1 MIHAPMIHAI
11 VVTQF
16 AKMLNNLGAILGE
29 AEKFAAEKKFD
40 AGILL
45 QSRLSPD
52 QFSLVQQIRTAC
64 DTAKLGAARLAGRDK
79 DVPVHA
85 DTEQTMA
92 EAKVRL
98 ESVVT
103 YLKGFS
109 PDAFAGAAERRITQ
123 PRWNGK
129 TLSGEEFLVQHVL
142 PNFYFHVTT
151 AYAILR
157 HNGVGIGK
165 KNYLGDMPYREAVAA

>member
-1 MIHAPMIHAI
+1 MSHAPMIHAV

-16 AKMLNNLGAILGE
+16 TKMLNNLVAILGE

-40 AGILL
+40 TAILL

-79 DVPVHA
+79 DAPVHA

-92 EAKVRL
+92 EVKARI
-98 ESVVT
+98 ESVIT

-109 PDAFAGAAERRITQ
+109 PDSFAGAAERRITQ
-123 PRWNGK
+123 PRWAGK
-129 TLSGEEFLVQHVL
+129 SLSGQEFLVQHVL
-142 PNFYFHVTT
+142 PNFYFHATT

-165 KNYLGDMPYREAVAA
+165 KNYLGDMPYREAAAA

>member
-1 MIHAPMIHAI
+1 MIHAI

-16 AKMLNNLGAILGE
+16 AKMLNNLLAILAE
-29 AEKFAAEKKFD
+29 AEKFATEKQID
-40 AGILL
+40 VGILL

-64 DTAKLGAARLAGRDK
+64 DTAKLGAARLADRER

-85 DTEQTMA
+85 DSEQTLT
-92 EAKVRL
+92 EVRARI
-98 ESVVT
+98 ESVIV
-103 YLKGFS
+103 YLKGFNT
-109 PDAFAGAAERRITQ
+109 DAFARSAEHRITQ

-129 TLSGEEFLVQHVL
+129 TLSGQEFLIQHVI
-142 PNFYFHVTT
+142 PNFYFHVST

-157 HNGVGIGK
+157 HKGVAIGK
-165 KNYLGDMPYREAVAA
+165 KNYLGDMPYRDAA

>member
-1 MIHAPMIHAI
+1 MIHAI

-16 AKMLNNLGAILGE
+16 SKMLANLGAILGE
-29 AEKFAAEKKFD
+29 AEKFAAEKKVD
-40 AGILL
+40 PGILL
-45 QSRLSPD
+45 QARLAPD

-64 DTAKLGAARLAGRDK
+64 DTAKLGAARLAGRDR
-79 DVPVHA
+79 DAPVHA
-85 DTEQTMA
+85 DTEQTLA
-92 EAKVRL
+92 EITARL
-98 ESVVT
+98 ESVT
-103 YLKGFS
+103 AYLKGFA

-129 TLSGEEFLVQHVL
+129 SLSGQEFLVQHVI

-165 KNYLGDMPYREAVAA
+165 RNYLGDMPYREAAAA

>member
-1 MIHAPMIHAI
+1 MIHAI
-11 VVTQF
+11 VVAQF
-16 AKMLNNLGAILGE
+16 SKMLNNLQAILGE

-40 AGILL
+40 AGVLL

-64 DTAKLGAARLAGRDK
+64 DTAKLGAARLAGREK
-79 DVPVHA
+79 DAPVHA

-92 EAKVRL
+92 EIKARV
-98 ESVVT
+98 ESVIA

-109 PDAFAGAAERRITQ
+109 PDAFAASAERRITQ
-123 PRWNGK
+123 PRWAGK
-129 TLSGEEFLVQHVL
+129 SLSGQEFLIQHVI

-151 AYAILR
+151 TYNILR
-157 HNGVGIGK
+157 HNGIEIGK
-165 KNYLGDMPYREAVAA
+165 RDYLGNP

>member
-1 MIHAPMIHAI
+1 MSHAPMIHDI
-11 VVTQF
+11 VVSQF
-16 AKMLNNLGAILGE
+16 TKMLNNLLAILGE

-40 AGILL
+40 VAILL

-64 DTAKLGAARLAGRDK
+64 DTAKLGAARLADREK

-92 EAKVRL
+92 ETKARI
-98 ESVVT
+98 ESVIA
-103 YLKGFS
+103 YLKGFNA
-109 PDAFAGAAERRITQ
+109 DAFAKSAEHRITQ
-123 PRWNGK
+123 PRWAGK
-129 TLSGEEFLVQHVL
+129 TLSGQEFLVQHVI
-142 PNFYFHVTT
+142 PNFYFHVST

-165 KNYLGDMPYREAVAA
+165 KNYLGEMPYRAAA

>member
-1 MIHAPMIHAI
+1 MIHAV

-16 AKMLNNLGAILGE
+16 TKMLNNLVAILGE

-40 AGILL
+40 TAILL

-79 DVPVHA
+79 DAPVHA

-92 EAKVRL
+92 EVKARI
-98 ESVVT
+98 ESVIT

-109 PDAFAGAAERRITQ
+109 PDSFAGAAERRITQ
-123 PRWNGK
+123 PRWAGK
-129 TLSGEEFLVQHVL
+129 SLSGQEFLVQHVL
-142 PNFYFHVTT
+142 PNFYFHATT

-165 KNYLGDMPYREAVAA
+165 KNYLGDMPYREAAAA

>member
-1 MIHAPMIHAI
+1 MSHAI

-16 AKMLNNLGAILGE
+16 TKMLTNLLAILGE

-40 AGILL
+40 TGILL
-45 QSRLSPD
+45 HSRLSPD

-64 DTAKLGAARLAGRDK
+64 DTAKLGAARLTDREK

-85 DTEQTMA
+85 DTEQTVA
-92 EAKVRL
+92 EVKARIEGVIA
-98 ESVVT
+98 
-103 YLKGFS
+103 YLRAFS
-109 PDAFAGAAERRITQ
+109 PDTFASSTERRITQ

-129 TLSGEEFLVQHVL
+129 TLSGQEFLEQHVV
-142 PNFYFHVTT
+142 PNFYFHVVT

-165 KNYLGDMPYREAVAA
+165 RNYLGGMPYRDAA